1 MPLDWAA
8 LQSSLAAA
16 FLSYLE
22 ILLALTSENIQNL
35 FTFHHDAPGPHEA
48 LDSPSTQAVG
58 RHLAVHL
65 HRGGMFHHEMTGSG
79 LSLHPLGELVDQ
91 HSTPLL
97 YPLFIPSFLAGP
109 PVPTLVSYGLVSS
122 SSWII
127 LRDHVTSPIALTLSP
142 SPTPPKCYSPQ
153 GSPGPHCL
161 PYPNDSPLPPWPPC
175 CPCTLQTHSALGALH
190 LLCQPPGM
198 SFP

>member
-1 MPLDWAA
+1 M
-8 LQSSLAAA
+8 
-16 FLSYLE
+16 
-22 ILLALTSENIQNL
+22 ALTSENIQNL

-48 LDSPSTQAVG
+48 LDSPSTQAVW
-58 RHLAVHL
+58 RHLEVHL
-65 HRGGMFHHEMTGSG
+65 HHGGMFHHEMTGSG

-97 YPLFIPSFLAGP
+97 YPHFIPSFLAGP
-109 PVPTLVSYGLVSS
+109 PVSTLVSYGLVSS

-142 SPTPPKCYSPQ
+142 SSTPPKCYSPQ

-161 PYPNDSPLPPWPPC
+161 PYPNHSPSPTLASLLPMYTPNTLCLGGFALAVPAARNILPLIHTELTLSCLC
-175 CPCTLQTHSALGALH
+175 CPDH
-190 LLCQPPGM
+190 PI
-198 SFP
+198 